1 MTEDIKQNPRGL
13 KGIMEDLK
21 VNTFDELIDYMQKN
35 PTEPLVQELEKLLNK
50 FNQSN

>member
-21 VNTFDELIDYMQKN
+21 VNTFDELIDYMQKKPN
-35 PTEPLVQELEKLLNK
+35 GATCPGVGKSFK
-50 FNQSN
+50 

>member
-1 MTEDIKQNPRGL
+1 MTEDIKQKPRGL

-21 VNTFDELIDYMQKN
+21 VNTFDELIDYMQNN
-35 PTEPLVQELEKLLNK
+35 PTHPIVQELEVLLNK